1 MITAKLRHLRIS
13 PRKVRLVTD
22 LIRGLDTLKAQEQLK
37 FSSKRAAQ
45 PILKLLNSAMANA
58 QHNSGLEKDNLY
70 IAGVLVDPGPTLKRW
85 RARAYGRAAQIL
97 KRTSHVTLV
106 LEEKIP
112 SVSKKKAPLKKK
124 EEQIEEKRKTKI
136 EVSAEAA
143 EPIEKVEEK
152 DKSLPKARAVP
163 PVKPYGST
171 SSAKKRFFSR
181 QTFGNAKKI
190 FRRKS
195 I

>member
-1 MITAKLRHLRIS
+1 MKTIAKLRHLRIS

-22 LIRGLDTLKAQEQLK
+22 LVKGLDTLRAQEQLK

-45 PILKLLNSAMANA
+45 PVLKLLNSALANA

-70 IAGVLVDPGPTLKRW
+70 IASILVDPGPSLKRW

-112 SVSKKKAPLKKK
+112 SVSKKKISQK
-124 EEQIEEKRKTKI
+124 E
-136 EVSAEAA
+136 
-143 EPIEKVEEK
+143 EPIEEIKGKEEK
-152 DKSLPKARAVP
+152 APTLRLEKSEVGIPTPKGVGTRAIP
-163 PVKPYGST
+163 PTKPYGST
-171 SSAKKRFFSR
+171 PSAKKRFFSR